1 MGGSGLGS
9 RAIIGTFYEALQQAT
24 GSSWLARLV
33 MEFSSDQ
40 ESETYK
46 WLGMSPSMREWI
58 GGRNPKGLR
67 ENGLTITNKTFEATL
82 QILVD
87 DLRRDK
93 TGQIMLRIQ
102 EMADRVA
109 AHPMSLISTLVNNGG
124 GNTNGLAYDGQ
135 YFFDTDHAEGASGT
149 QKNALT
155 SSEVGALNVGSAT
168 APTANE
174 MADCILGVLAYFYTY
189 KDDQGEPI
197 NELAKQFVVMVTPAM
212 WGAAQAA
219 VSSNLLNT
227 GSGGRDNPLLKM
239 PGISIDVVSNARITA
254 TDKFYMFRT
263 DGRAKPFILQ
273 NEESVSISAI
283 AEGSEHEFKNNEHLY
298 GVKAIR
304 NVGYGMWQQAIQA
317 TLS

>member
-1 MGGSGLGS
+1 MGASGLGS
-9 RAIIGTFYEALQQAT
+9 RAIIGTFYETLEQAV
-24 GSSWLARLV
+24 GSGWLMRLA
-33 MEFSSDQ
+33 MEFNSDQ

-46 WLGMSPSMREWI
+46 WLGLSPAMREWI

-67 ENGLTITNKTFEATL
+67 ENGLTIANKTFESTL
-82 QILVD
+82 NILVD

-93 TGQIMLRIQ
+93 TGQIMVRIQ

-109 AHPMSLISTLVNNGG
+109 AHPLSLISTLINNGG
-124 GNTNGLAYDGQ
+124 GATNGLAYDNQ
-135 YFFDTDHAEGASGT
+135 YFFDTDHSEGSSGT
-149 QKNALT
+149 LKNALT
-155 SSEVGALNVGSAT
+155 SGEVAALNVATPT

-174 MADCILGVLAYFYTY
+174 MADCILGVLAYFFTY

-197 NELAKQFVVMVTPAM
+197 NELAKQFVVMVTPTM

-227 GSGGRDNPLLKM
+227 GSGGRDNPLVKM
-239 PGISIDVVSNARITA
+239 PGISIDVVPNARLTA

-263 DGRAKPFILQ
+263 DGRTKPFILQ
-273 NEESVSISAI
+273 NEEGVSISAV

>member
-1 MGGSGLGS
+1 MGASGLGS
-9 RAIIGTFYEALQQAT
+9 RAIIGTFYETLEQAI
-24 GSSWLARLV
+24 GSSWLMRLA
-33 MEFSSDQ
+33 MEFTSDQ

-46 WLGMSPSMREWI
+46 WLGQSPAMREWI
-58 GGRNPKGLR
+58 GGRQPKGLR
-67 ENGLTITNKTFEATL
+67 ENGLTIVNKTFEATL
-82 QILVD
+82 NVLVD

-93 TGQIMLRIQ
+93 TGQILLRIR

-109 AHPMSLISTLVNNGG
+109 AHPMSLISTLINNGASA
-124 GNTNGLAYDGQ
+124 TNGLAYDGQ
-135 YFFDTDHAEGASGT
+135 YFFDTDHSEGASGT
-149 QKNALT
+149 LKNALT
-155 SSEVGALNVGSAT
+155 SSEVGALNVSAPT

-189 KDDQGEPI
+189 KDDQGEPL
-197 NELAKQFVVMVTPAM
+197 NELAKSFVVMVAPAM

-219 VSSNLLNT
+219 VSANLLNT

-239 PGISIDVVSNARITA
+239 PGISIDVVPNARLTA

-273 NEESVSISAI
+273 NEEPVSVSAV
-283 AEGSEHEFKNNEHLY
+283 AEGSEHEFLNNEHLY

-304 NVGYGMWQQAIQA
+304 NVGYGLWQHAIQA